1 MNAQIV
7 THGGTGSKVSQRDG
21 CIAAVKAGLERLTGG
36 DDALA
41 AVIAAVSVLEADG
54 RFNAGRGA
62 LLGMDGRTMSCD
74 ASVMDSRGKLGAV
87 ANLLEVPH
95 PVQVAR
101 RVADTP
107 HHLLVGAGA
116 LEFAKKLGL
125 HSPFPPTESALAE
138 YREQVDELRKSPQQ
152 TSGDAEDSEG
162 DDGKAAIRQ
171 FWNFPGSWQAAA
183 DAAAHATVGAVA
195 RDGQGGFAAAVST
208 GGSMPALLGRVADS
222 PLIGCGFYAG
232 EAGAIACTGIGEH
245 ILRHM
250 LAGRIYAGLERG
262 IPLRTAIEE
271 GMARLPPQV
280 EVGVIAI
287 TADDAQ
293 VVSRKPMAS
302 ANSAELG

>member
-1 MNAQIV
+1 MDAWIV
-7 THGGTGSKVSQRDG
+7 AHGGTGSKVSQKDG
-21 CIAAVKAGLERLTGG
+21 CVDAIRAGHDRLARG

-62 LLGMDGRTMSCD
+62 LLNMDGRTMSCD

-95 PVQVAR
+95 AVQVAR

-107 HHLLVGAGA
+107 HHLLVGVGA

-125 HSPFPPTESALAE
+125 HQPFAPTESSREE
-138 YREQVDELRKSPQQ
+138 YREQVEKLRQAPPR
-152 TSGDAEDSEG
+152 TSGDAEDSER

-171 FWNFPGSWQAAA
+171 FWNFPGSWQAAT
-183 DAAAHATVGAVA
+183 DAAARNTVGAVA
-195 RDGQGGFAAAVST
+195 RDAQGGFAAAVST

-250 LAGRIYAGLERG
+250 LASRIYAALERG
-262 IPLRTAIEE
+262 TPLRTAIEE
-271 GMARLPPQV
+271 GMARLPPKV

-302 ANSAELG
+302 ATSADLG